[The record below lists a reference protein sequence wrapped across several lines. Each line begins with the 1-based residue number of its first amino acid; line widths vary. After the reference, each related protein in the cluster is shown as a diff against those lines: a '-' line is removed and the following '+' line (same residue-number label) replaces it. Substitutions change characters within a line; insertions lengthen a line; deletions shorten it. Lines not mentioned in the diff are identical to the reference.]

1 MELLSEAICFA
12 ARAFDGALRKGDG
25 APAALH
31 AMEAACIAATL
42 TREEAALAAA
52 ALHDTVED
60 AGVTREELAERFGER
75 VAALVMSDTEDKMRH
90 LPPSQ
95 TWRAR
100 KEATV
105 ERMRRSEDPGEAAVC
120 LADKLS
126 NMRSIYRGTRERG
139 ADFWL
144 AFSQRDPEPSQLQG
158 SIRNEILPGPIGLN
172 NGLNQIFRHILI
184 VCQQLLG
191 VLWQAVPSVTEAGVI
206 IVAADPGIQANTLN
220 DLPSIQAFAFR
231 ICIQL
236 IEVANS

>member
-1 MELLSEAICFA
+1 
-12 ARAFDGALRKGDG
+12 
-25 APAALH
+25 
-31 AMEAACIAATL
+31 MEAACIAATL

-144 AFSQRDPEPSQLQG
+144 AFSQRDPEQHHWYYR
-158 SIRNEILPGPIGLN
+158 SIASALDAYADTAAWREYD
-172 NGLNQIFRHILI
+172 RLI
-184 VCQQLLG
+184 RETFG
-191 VLWQAVPSVTEAGVI
+191 EDD
-206 IVAADPGIQANTLN
+206 AAESGG
-220 DLPSIQAFAFR
+220 R
-231 ICIQL
+231 I
-236 IEVANS
+236 

>member
-12 ARAFDGALRKGDG
+12 ARAFDGARRKGDG

-75 VAALVMSDTEDKMRH
+75 VAALVMSDTEDKMRQ

-105 ERMRRSEDPGEAAVC
+105 ERMRRSADPGEAAVC

-144 AFSQRDPEPSQLQG
+144 AFSQRDPEQHHWYYRGIASALEAYADTAAWREYDRL
-158 SIRNEILPGPIGLN
+158 IRETFG
-172 NGLNQIFRHILI
+172 
-184 VCQQLLG
+184 
-191 VLWQAVPSVTEAGVI
+191 EDD
-206 IVAADPGIQANTLN
+206 AAESGG
-220 DLPSIQAFAFR
+220 R
-231 ICIQL
+231 I
-236 IEVANS
+236 